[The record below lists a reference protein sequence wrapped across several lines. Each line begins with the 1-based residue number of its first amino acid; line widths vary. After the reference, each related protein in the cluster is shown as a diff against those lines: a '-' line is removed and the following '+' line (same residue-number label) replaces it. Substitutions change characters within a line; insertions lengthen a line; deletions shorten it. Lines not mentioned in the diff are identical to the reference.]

1 MTSLAPL
8 LESFFTE
15 RLYRQLRASP
25 NTVSGY
31 RDTFRIFL
39 GFAQSRLGKAPSDLL
54 LADIDASFVGT
65 FLTHLE
71 TERHSS
77 PQTRNVRLSAIHSFF
92 RYVALLEPAHGG
104 RIQRILAI
112 PKKRCDR
119 NLVDFLTNAEV
130 EALLKVPDQSNW
142 LGRRDH
148 ALLLV
153 GVETGLRV
161 SELSGLCPEQMV
173 LGTGPHVRC
182 RGKGRK
188 ERCVPLS
195 RRTASMLKAWVAEQQ
210 HGGPSSPIF
219 QKRGGGSLTRD
230 AIERILAKSAAKAA
244 HTCSSLNE
252 KRVSPHVLR
261 HTFAMRLLQSGVD
274 CLTIALLL
282 GHESVDTTYIYLHTD
297 LSIKEKALARV
308 APAGTTFRRY
318 QPGDQLM
325 AFLNAL

>member
-8 LESFFTE
+8 LESYFTE

-54 LADIDASFVGT
+54 LADIDASFVGE
-65 FLTHLE
+65 FLAHLE
-71 TERHSS
+71 DERHCS
-77 PQTRNVRLSAIHSFF
+77 PRTRNVRLSAIHSFF

-104 RIQRILAI
+104 LIQRILAI
-112 PKKRCDR
+112 PRKRCDK
-119 NLVDFLTNAEV
+119 NLVDFLTDAEA
-130 EALLKVPDQSNW
+130 EALLRAPDPSTW
-142 LGRRDH
+142 LGQRDH
-148 ALLLV
+148 AILLL

-161 SELSGLCPEQMV
+161 SELCGLCPEQMI
-173 LGTGPHVRC
+173 LGTGSHVRC

-195 RRTASMLKAWVAEQQ
+195 RRTAALLKAWVAEQ
-210 HGGPSSPIF
+210 HRGGPSEPIF
-219 QKRGGGSLTRD
+219 QKRGGGPLTRD
-230 AIERILAKSAAKAA
+230 AIERMIATSAKRAAQ
-244 HTCSSLNE
+244 TCSSLNA

-261 HTFAMRLLQSGVD
+261 HTFAMRLLQSGAD

-282 GHESVDTTYIYLHTD
+282 GHESVDTTYIYLHAD
-297 LSIKEKALARV
+297 LTIKEKALARV
-308 APAGTTFRRY
+308 APTGTTSRRY
-318 QPGDQLM
+318 RPGDQLM
-325 AFLNAL
+325 EFLNAL

>member
-8 LESFFTE
+8 LESFFTD
-15 RLYRQLRASP
+15 RLYQQLRASP

-31 RDTFRIFL
+31 RDSFRLLL
-39 GFAQSRLGKAPSDLL
+39 GFAQSHLGKAPSDLL
-54 LADIDASFVGT
+54 LADIDASFVGA

-71 TERHSS
+71 VERHNS
-77 PQTRNVRLSAIHSFF
+77 PQTRNVSLAAIHSFF

-104 RIQRILAI
+104 LIQRILAI
-112 PKKRCDR
+112 PNKRCDR
-119 NLVDFLTNAEV
+119 NLVDFLTHTEV
-130 EALLKVPDQSNW
+130 NELLKAPDQSTW
-142 LGRRDH
+142 LGQRDH
-148 ALLLV
+148 LLLV
-153 GVETGLRV
+153 VGIETGLRV
-161 SELSGLCPEQMV
+161 SELSGLCSEQMV
-173 LGTGPHVRC
+173 LGTGPHIRC

-195 RRTASMLKAWVAEQQ
+195 RQTASILKAWVVEQC
-210 HGGPSSPIF
+210 GGPSGPAF

-230 AIERILAKSAAKAA
+230 AIERILSKYAAKATQ
-244 HTCSSLNE
+244 TCPSLKE

-261 HTFAMRLLQSGVD
+261 HTYAMRLLQSGAD

-308 APAGTTFRRY
+308 VPAVTTFRRY
-318 QPGDQLM
+318 KPGDQLI